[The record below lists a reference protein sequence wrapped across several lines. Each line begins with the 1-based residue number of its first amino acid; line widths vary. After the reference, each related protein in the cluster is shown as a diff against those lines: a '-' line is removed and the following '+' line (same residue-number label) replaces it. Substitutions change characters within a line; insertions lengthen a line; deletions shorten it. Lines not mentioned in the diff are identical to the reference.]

1 MSVDNNT
8 GRRLWGERMDAETA
22 ARLAAYK
29 RAWLSYEGQFREP
42 LKVRQGQP
50 NDNVITNYCRV
61 LADKAA
67 MMLFGVEPRFEL
79 SEGETTPEEA
89 WLEAFWA
96 ANHKMT
102 LLQKIALNGAIFGHV
117 FIKFAVGA
125 PYPRLINIAPEY
137 VTVVSDP
144 EDLDKVLRYVIEW
157 TAADERGDPITIRQ
171 TIEQTEAGRWLVRDQ
186 VARGVTGN
194 WETRGEETWPWDW
207 APVIDCQ
214 NLPSPN
220 EYYGQPDLTED
231 VIRLNEAINFVL
243 SNTARIIRFHAHPKT
258 WGKGFRADQLKVA
271 VDEVIALESP
281 DGELH
286 NLEMES
292 DLASSISFY
301 EQLKTAL
308 HEISQTPEVAM
319 GKLDNVG
326 TLSGLAL
333 RILLG
338 PLVDK
343 TEAKRFPYGEMM
355 TEINRRA
362 LEMGG
367 HGAQWITTTIWPELV
382 PGDPQEE
389 GNALLVDKQLGASTD
404 TLLQKRGYD
413 PDKEREKRK
422 MDQQTLGDTLLSAF
436 DRDQDQPE

>member
-1 MSVDNNT
+1 M
-8 GRRLWGERMDAETA
+8 
-22 ARLAAYK
+22 
-29 RAWLSYEGQFREP
+29 
-42 LKVRQGQP
+42 
-50 NDNVITNYCRV
+50 
-61 LADKAA
+61 
-67 MMLFGVEPRFEL
+67 
-79 SEGETTPEEA
+79 
-89 WLEAFWA
+89 
-96 ANHKMT
+96 
-102 LLQKIALNGAIFGHV
+102 
-117 FIKFAVGA
+117 
-125 PYPRLINIAPEY
+125 
-137 VTVVSDP
+137 VSDP
-144 EDLDKVLRYVIEW
+144 EDLDKVLRYVIQW
-157 TAADERGDPITIRQ
+157 TAADTNGDPITIRQ
-171 TIEQTEAGRWLVRDQ
+171 TIEQTETGRWLVRDQ
-186 VARGVTGN
+186 AARGVTGN
-194 WETRGEETWPWDW
+194 WETRSEETWPYDW

-258 WGKGFRADQLKVA
+258 WGKGFNADQLKVA
-271 VDEVIALESP
+271 VDETITLESP

-292 DLASSISFY
+292 DLASSISLY

-333 RILLG
+333 RILFG

-343 TEAKRFPYGEMM
+343 TKAKRFPYGEML

-362 LEMGG
+362 LKMGG
-367 HGAQWITTTIWPELV
+367 YGDRNITRTIWPELV

-389 GNALLVDKQLGASTD
+389 GNALLIDKQLGASQD

-422 MDQQTLGDTLLSAF
+422 RDQQSLGDTLLSAF
-436 DRDQDQPE
+436 DRDQDQDQQ